1 MEIFKSVLMM
11 LAGLAFFLF
20 GMSVMSAS
28 LEKMSGGKLET
39 TLKKA
44 TSKPLLGFTL
54 GAGITI
60 AMQSSSAMTVMLV
73 GLVNSGIMEFP
84 QTIAPILGSNVG
96 TTFTAWILNLMGV
109 QSDKFSIIML
119 LSPEYLSPIMAFIG
133 IVVRMFAKKSKHK
146 ELGTILLGFAILMY
160 GMEFMSDSVS
170 AIKNMDGF
178 DRFIGFIEEPWMAL
192 IVSTV
197 FTGIIQSSAA
207 TVGIVQTLAL
217 SGLITW
223 DMAIPLVLGANIGT
237 CITALI
243 SSVGTNKNAKR
254 VVAVHLYVNTVGSI
268 LTMIILTIVSPFMKD
283 ILKTHIGTVEVSVI
297 HTVFNVAL
305 SILMGLTYKLLIKV
319 VMWVVPDKKGKQDK
333 NVFLDERLLLT
344 PGLAI
349 DQCSRLTDEM
359 AEISRTA
366 IMKSIEA
373 IYDYRKELV
382 EEVTELE
389 GLTDKYEDKL
399 GTFLVRLSGRNLSG
413 KESHIIGRMLH
424 TIGDLERIGDH
435 AENIVKVAEELY
447 EKKLSFSPQA
457 MEEIK
462 VITSAITEIVDL
474 TIESFTNDNIEE
486 ASLVEPLE
494 QVVDT
499 LRADIQARHIERVQR
514 GECTVELGFILT
526 DLLANY
532 ERVSDHCSN
541 IAVYTVQLES
551 KILDAHKYLRGLHAG
566 KNPDFV
572 SQFTKYEQKYSL
584 PAGEEVSVC

>member
-1 MEIFKSVLMM
+1 MEIFSSVLMM

-44 TSKPLLGFTL
+44 TSKPMLGFTL

-73 GLVNSGIMEFP
+73 GLVNSGIMDFS

-133 IVVRMFAKKSKHK
+133 IAVRMFAKKSKHK
-146 ELGTILLGFAILMY
+146 ELGTILLGFSILMY
-160 GMEFMSDSVS
+160 GMEFMSSSVD

-178 DRFIGFIEEPWMAL
+178 ERFIDILRNPWAAL
-192 IVSTV
+192 FVSIV

-217 SGLITW
+217 SGLINYE
-223 DMAIPLVLGANIGT
+223 MAIPLVLGANIGT
-237 CITALI
+237 CVTALI
-243 SSVGTNKNAKR
+243 SSIGTNKNAKR

-268 LTMIILTIVSPFMKD
+268 LVMILLSIASLFIKDLLLTEA
-283 ILKTHIGTVEVSVI
+283 GTVSISII
-297 HTVFNVAL
+297 HSVFNIGL
-305 SILMGLTYKLLIKV
+305 SIIMGLTYKLLIKV
-319 VMWVVPDKKGKQDK
+319 VMLMVPDKKGKQDK

-344 PGLAI
+344 PGVAI
-349 DQCSRLTDEM
+349 EECSRLTDEM
-359 AEISRTA
+359 AEISRSA

-373 IYDYRKELV
+373 ITDFRRELV
-382 EEVTELE
+382 EEVHELE
-389 GLTDKYEDKL
+389 GLTDRYEDKL
-399 GTFLVRLSGRNLSG
+399 GTFLVRLSGKNLTG

-457 MEEIK
+457 KEEIK
-462 VITSAITEIVDL
+462 VITSAVMEIVNL
-474 TIESFTNDNIEE
+474 TTDSFTHDNIQN

-494 QVVDT
+494 EVIDAI
-499 LRADIQARHIERVQR
+499 RADIQARHISRVQK

-526 DLLANY
+526 DLLTNY

-551 KILDAHKYLRGLHAG
+551 KKLDAHKYLRGLHAG

-584 PAGEEVSVC
+584 PTEEGVSLC

>member
-1 MEIFKSVLMM
+1 MEILKSVLMM

-44 TSKPLLGFTL
+44 TSKPLLGFML

-84 QTIAPILGSNVG
+84 QTIAAILGSNVG

-109 QSDKFSIIML
+109 QSDKFSLIML
-119 LSPEYLSPIMAFIG
+119 LSPEYLSPIAAFIG
-133 IVVRMFAKKSKHK
+133 IAVRMFAKKSKHK

-178 DRFIGFIEEPWMAL
+178 ERFIDLIRNPWMAL
-192 IVSTV
+192 LVSTL
-197 FTGIIQSSAA
+197 FTGVIQSSAA

-217 SGLITW
+217 SGLINYE
-223 DMAIPLVLGANIGT
+223 MAIPLVLGANIGT
-237 CITALI
+237 CVTALI

-268 LTMIILTIVSPFMKD
+268 IVMIILSVISVFIKD
-283 ILKTHIGTVEVSVI
+283 LLLTQAGTVAVSII
-297 HTVFNVAL
+297 HTVFNVGL

-319 VMWVVPDKKGKQDK
+319 VMWLVPDKKGKQEK

-349 DQCSRLTDEM
+349 DECSRLTDEM
-359 AEISRTA
+359 AELSRTA

-373 IYDYRKELV
+373 ITDFRPELV
-382 EEVTELE
+382 EEVEELE
-389 GLTDKYEDKL
+389 NLTDRYEDKL

-435 AENIVKVAEELY
+435 AENIVKVAEELH
-447 EKKLSFSPQA
+447 EKNLSFSPRA
-457 MEEIK
+457 KEEIK
-462 VITSAITEIVDL
+462 VITAALTEIVNITTD
-474 TIESFTNDNIEE
+474 SFVTDNIQN
-486 ASLVEPLE
+486 AALVEPLE
-494 QVVDT
+494 EVIDA
-499 LRADIQARHIERVQR
+499 LRADIQSRHIQRVQK
-514 GECTVELGFILT
+514 GECTVELGFILS
-526 DLLANY
+526 DLLGNY

-551 KILDAHKYLRGLHAG
+551 KKLDAHKYLRGLHAG
-566 KNPDFV
+566 SNPDFV
-572 SQFTKYEQKYSL
+572 SRFTKYEQKYSL
-584 PAGEEVSVC
+584 PTE

>member
-1 MEIFKSVLMM
+1 MEIFSSVLMM

-28 LEKMSGGKLET
+28 LEKMAGGKLET

-44 TSKPLLGFTL
+44 TSKPLMGFGL

-109 QSDKFSIIML
+109 QSDKFSLILL

-133 IVVRMFAKKSKHK
+133 IAVRMFAKKSAHK
-146 ELGTILLGFAILMY
+146 EFGTVLLGFSILMY
-160 GMEFMSDSVS
+160 GMEFMSSSVS
-170 AIKNMDGF
+170 AIKNMEGF
-178 DRFIGFIEEPWMAL
+178 DKFIGILENPWMAL
-192 IVSTV
+192 FVSTI

-217 SGLITW
+217 SGLVTYE
-223 DMAIPLVLGANIGT
+223 MAIPLVLGANIGT
-237 CITALI
+237 CVTALI
-243 SSVGTNKNAKR
+243 SAIGTNKNAKR
-254 VVAVHLYVNTVGSI
+254 VVAVHLYVNTVGSVIVMI
-268 LTMIILTIVSPFMKD
+268 LFTVASFFIEDVLSMQA
-283 ILKTHIGTVEVSVI
+283 GTVAISII
-297 HTVFNVAL
+297 HSAFNIGL
-305 SILMGLTYKLLIKV
+305 SIIMGLTYKLLIKA
-319 VMWVVPDKKGKQDK
+319 VMWVIPDKKDKQEK
-333 NVFLDERLLLT
+333 NVFLDERLFNT

-349 DQCSRLTDEM
+349 DECGRLTNEM

-373 IYDYRKELV
+373 ITDFRKELV
-382 EEVTELE
+382 EEVDELE
-389 GLTDKYEDKL
+389 TLTDRYEDKL
-399 GTFLVRLSGRNLSG
+399 GTFLVRLSGRNLTG

-435 AENIVKVAEELY
+435 AENIVKVAQEVH
-447 EKKLSFSPQA
+447 EKKLSFSPKA
-457 MEEIK
+457 KEEIK
-462 VITSAITEIVDL
+462 VITAALIEIVNITTD
-474 TIESFTNDNIEE
+474 SFITDNIQD

-494 QVVDT
+494 EVIDA
-499 LRADIQARHIERVQR
+499 LRTDIKARHIQRVQK
-514 GECTVELGFILT
+514 GECTVELGFVLS
-526 DLLANY
+526 DLLGNY

-541 IAVYTVQLES
+541 IAVYTIQLES
-551 KILDAHKYLRGLHAG
+551 KKLDAHKYLRGLHAG
-566 KNPDFV
+566 KNPEFV
-572 SQFTKYEQKYSL
+572 SQFAKYEQKYSL
-584 PAGEEVSVC
+584 PTD

>member
-1 MEIFKSVLMM
+1 MILKSVLIM

-20 GMSVMSAS
+20 GMNVMSTS
-28 LEKMSGGKLET
+28 LEKMAGGKLET

-44 TSKPLLGFTL
+44 TSKPVLGFGL
-54 GAGITI
+54 GAGITV

-73 GLVNSGIMEFP
+73 GLVNSGIMDFS

-109 QSDKFSIIML
+109 QSDKFSLIML
-119 LSPEYLSPIMAFIG
+119 LSPDYLSPICAFLG
-133 IVVRMFAKKSKHK
+133 IAVFMLSKKSKHK
-146 ELGTILLGFAILMY
+146 NIGTILLGFAILMY

-170 AIKNMDGF
+170 AIKNMQGF
-178 DRFIGFIEEPWMAL
+178 ERFIGLVRNPWMAL
-192 IVSTV
+192 LVSLV

-223 DMAIPLVLGANIGT
+223 DMAIPMVLGANIGT
-237 CITALI
+237 CVTALI
-243 SSVGTNKNAKR
+243 SSIGTNKNAKR
-254 VVAVHLYVNTVGSI
+254 VVAVHFYVNTVGSVI
-268 LTMIILTIVSPFMKD
+268 TMILLVIASLFMGD
-283 ILKTHIGTVEVSVI
+283 TLKQTIGTVEVSVI
-297 HTVFNVAL
+297 HTVFNV
-305 SILMGLTYKLLIKV
+305 SISIIMGLTYKLLIKV
-319 VMWVVPDKKGKQDK
+319 VMWIVPDSKDKQEK

-344 PGLAI
+344 PSVAI
-349 DQCSRLTDEM
+349 DECRRLTNEM
-359 AEISRTA
+359 AELSRTSIIKA
-366 IMKSIEA
+366 IEA
-373 IYDYRKELV
+373 IYHYRKELV
-382 EEVTELE
+382 EEITELE

-435 AENIVKVAEELY
+435 AENIAKVAEELY

-457 MEEIK
+457 KKEIK
-462 VITSAITEIVDL
+462 VITSAINEIVDL
-474 TIESFTNDNIEE
+474 TVDSFNLDDIAQ

-494 QVVDT
+494 QVIDA
-499 LRADIQARHIERVQR
+499 LRSDIQARHIERVQK
-514 GECTVELGFILT
+514 GDCTVELGFILA
-526 DLLANY
+526 DLLTNY

-584 PAGEEVSVC
+584 PTEEGVSVC